1 MLKKYKKN
9 RAVEEEGVK
18 KKKKWVEYFGREPVK
33 ARCAR
38 GEMFD
43 TITKIL

>member
-1 MLKKYKKN
+1 MEAEVYL
-9 RAVEEEGVK
+9 AGEGEYVK